1 MNILEKAIQRLGSV
15 QARQKRSLKM
25 KTYWDYEDG
34 WGEYFE
40 VQADTQESAEKIA
53 REYWLDICN
62 KKTNIDIDGV
72 YKCEI
77 ELIEIS
83 VETGEEIRR
92 IESMVYAE
100 DYNP

>member
-62 KKTNIDIDGV
+62 EKTYPDIGGV
-72 YKCEI
+72 YKCDI
-77 ELIEIS
+77 ELIE
-83 VETGEEIRR
+83 VDAETGEEIRR
-92 IESMVYAE
+92 IEDTVYAA
-100 DYNP
+100 DYRP